1 MINLRY
7 RLPTD
12 ILDDQGTMFGDGQT
26 VQDNLFFNGI
36 YQVYKVESKFD
47 TGQFLQTLFCV
58 RMNNQQGQGLAPSV
72 IDTVNRYTDKNALD
86 LRNELEKKQD
96 LIKKNIEKNKIDD
109 LFNTS
114 A

>member
-1 MINLRY
+1 
-7 RLPTD
+7 
-12 ILDDQGTMFGDGQT
+12 
-26 VQDNLFFNGI
+26 
-36 YQVYKVESKFD
+36 
-47 TGQFLQTLFCV
+47 
-58 RMNNQQGQGLAPSV
+58 MNNQQGQGLAPSV